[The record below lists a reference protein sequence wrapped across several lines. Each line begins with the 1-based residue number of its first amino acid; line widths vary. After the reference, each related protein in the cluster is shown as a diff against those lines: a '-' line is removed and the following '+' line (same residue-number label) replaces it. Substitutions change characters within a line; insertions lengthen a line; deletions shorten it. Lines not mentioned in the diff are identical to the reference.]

1 MALLVGGCGS
11 DDDAASSTAAP
22 AATTAETTAETTAQ
36 TTAESTSDTTAAT
49 TADTASDA
57 TTAPADG
64 TPIKLM
70 SIYVKNNPAFSQPE
84 TFTGAQARV
93 DEINANGGING
104 HPVELIG
111 CDSNLDPNQEQ
122 ACIDQAIEEK
132 VSAIVSSSIF
142 FTPLTTL
149 EAANIPFIGA
159 QGITPDQ
166 LSSPMSYPFSGIIGW
181 FKGEVAIAVKAGA
194 KKITIVTGD
203 TASSQYAESIA
214 QAAITEA
221 GLTPNKS
228 VVAAVGKTE
237 FTAEAT
243 AAIADNPDAV
253 VLNGPAEVL
262 TKFTLALRQAGY
274 TGLIVSFGS
283 GVGGEAIEALGDDGN
298 GVLVSLIAKPMSD
311 SSDPMVAQFVK
322 EMDATD
328 SAAAKDE
335 LSAYGWSSVYVFG
348 EVMKAATAY
357 DAAGTIDTFNK
368 MTTPIDAGLFGPFQG
383 SGTAVSPDTPRL
395 FNLSYV
401 EGEIKDGELI
411 ANGGFEDPAKVL
423 AG

>member
-1 MALLVGGCGS
+1 MAMLASACGS
-11 DDDAASSTAAP
+11 DAKQSSATTGATTGATTPAAPQTSAAASPETTVASEATS
-22 AATTAETTAETTAQ
+22 AATTP
-36 TTAESTSDTTAAT
+36 AA
-49 TADTASDA
+49 A
-57 TTAPADG
+57 APTG
-64 TPIKLM
+64 EPIKLM

-93 DEINANGGING
+93 DAINAAGGING
-104 HPVELIG
+104 HPIQLIG
-111 CDSNLDPNQEQ
+111 CDSNLDPNQEK
-122 ACIDQAIEEK
+122 ACIDQAISEK

-149 EAANIPFIGA
+149 EAAKIPFIGA

-166 LSSPMSYPFSGIIGW
+166 LSSPMSYPFSGINGW
-181 FKGEVAIAVKAGA
+181 FKGEVAIAVKNGA

-203 TASSQYAESIA
+203 TASSQYAEAIA
-214 QAAITEA
+214 KGAIEAA

-237 FTAEAT
+237 FTAEAA

-262 TKFTLALRQAGY
+262 TKFTLAMRQAGY
-274 TGLIVSFGS
+274 TGLVVSFGS
-283 GVGGEAIEALGDDGN
+283 GVGGEAIQSLGKDGD
-298 GVLVSLIAKPMSD
+298 GVKVSLIAKPVSD
-311 SSDPMVAQFVK
+311 TSDPTVAQFIK
-322 EMDATD
+322 EMNATD
-328 SAAAKDE
+328 SSATQDE
-335 LSAYGWSSVYVFG
+335 LAAYGWSSVYVFG
-348 EVMKAATAY
+348 KVMEKATAF

-395 FNLSYV
+395 FNLSYL
-401 EGEIKDGELI
+401 EGEITGGALI

-423 AG
+423 